1 VNANAG
7 VCCFVATG
15 SEVIEELT
23 SALRSPTL
31 KKGGGNLLET
41 FAQVIRDKSNT
52 VAGKSIKPQII
63 STLPLF
69 VDFPPDTPSRIG
81 KGKARYVTN
90 ILGFLKRKILFKIHI
105 CD

>member
-52 VAGKSIKPQII
+52 VTEKGIKPQII

-69 VDFPPDTPSRIG
+69 VDFPPDTPSRLG
-81 KGKARYVTN
+81 KSKARYITSF
-90 ILGFLKRKILFKIHI
+90 LGFLKRIILSKIYIYL
-105 CD
+105 